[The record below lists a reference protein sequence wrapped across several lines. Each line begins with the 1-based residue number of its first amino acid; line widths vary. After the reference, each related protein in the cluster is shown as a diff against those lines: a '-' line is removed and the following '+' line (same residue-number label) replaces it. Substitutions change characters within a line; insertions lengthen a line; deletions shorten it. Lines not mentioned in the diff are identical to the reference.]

1 MIAFIIIL
9 LLVIA
14 LGVGIYFFTKDS
26 TSEEAQ
32 EKNDKSGLS
41 SVPHIKA
48 LSKNKFPVSQEVS
61 ETRQQ
66 A

>member
-26 TSEEAQ
+26 TTEEAQ
-32 EKNDKSGLS
+32 GKDDTPVILVTEKG
-41 SVPHIKA
+41 SVLQK
-48 LSKNKFPVSQEVS
+48 
-61 ETRQQ
+61 
-66 A
+66 